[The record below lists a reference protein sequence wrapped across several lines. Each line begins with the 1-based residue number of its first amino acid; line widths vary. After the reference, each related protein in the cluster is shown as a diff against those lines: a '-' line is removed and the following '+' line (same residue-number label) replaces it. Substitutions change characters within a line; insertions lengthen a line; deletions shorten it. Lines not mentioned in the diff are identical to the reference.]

1 MKRVQIVIVAL
12 FALALASTV
21 ASHAQTYTKHSGGSA
36 LTPEEMAK
44 DALTKWKATLNI
56 SDQQAP
62 GFEAVMTDSY
72 RKMAAAKTAAGGDQA
87 KMKASMQTIMKDRD
101 QALSK
106 VLTPD
111 QMDTYRV
118 KLAQA
123 TARAK
128 GHSTPVKKK

>member
-1 MKRVQIVIVAL
+1 M
-12 FALALASTV
+12 S
-21 ASHAQTYTKHSGGSA
+21 
-36 LTPEEMAK
+36 
-44 DALTKWKATLNI
+44 
-56 SDQQAP
+56 
-62 GFEAVMTDSY
+62 
-72 RKMAAAKTAAGGDQA
+72 AAKTAAAGDQA

-118 KLAQA
+118 KLGQA
-123 TARAK
+123 TARAR